1 MINLFFFNYYYFL
14 NNLDKLMPEMFEK
27 ACQSNKSNKVHEL
40 LTANRFVPIEIKNSK
55 AETGTVIACSHGAV
69 DVLDIFIGYYFCII
83 V

>member
-1 MINLFFFNYYYFL
+1 
-14 NNLDKLMPEMFEK
+14 MPEMFEK

>member
-1 MINLFFFNYYYFL
+1 
-14 NNLDKLMPEMFEK
+14 MPEMFEE

-55 AETGTVIACSHGAV
+55 GETGVVIACSHGAV

-83 V
+83 I